1 MPQESADDR
10 TYHGNRGLAPR
21 DLVGLVRRMGLD
33 AMSER
38 TWSVRLSIND
48 LNASIFLLESDAE
61 VAAWARGLMRGL
73 NAGEAKEDAS
83 KAYASGW
90 EIGSAAREK
99 ADAIRAGLAEN
110 GRAGGVAKASKRIA
124 DATAIATADA
134 TAAAEAFALAEP
146 RTKKQRTKNK
156 EQQEHQPPSRE
167 EWERHARENFPWWP
181 KWDMDKAFAYW
192 SNENWTREGKRTRSD
207 WRRLMG
213 TWAGKWARENPRDFE
228 AASKAPQII
237 NGNRL
242 PSGFRPLGKAVEV
255 QAVLPASHRELSYAE
270 QQQLLPMSQRWKP

>member
-21 DLVGLVRRMGLD
+21 CLVGLVRQMELE

-38 TWSVRLSIND
+38 TWSVRISIND

-73 NAGEAKEDAS
+73 NSGDAKDGAS

-110 GRAGGVAKASKRIA
+110 GRAGGVAKAGKRLA
-124 DATAIATADA
+124 DATAIATANA
-134 TAAAEAFALAEP
+134 SAVAVASALAEP
-146 RTKKQRTKNK
+146 RTKNQETKNK
-156 EQQEHQPPSRE
+156 EQQEQTERPRRAAFTPPSE
-167 EWERHARENFPWWP
+167 QEWVE
-181 KWDMDKAFAYW
+181 YC
-192 SNENWTREGKRTRSD
+192 TRTWSD
-207 WRRLMG
+207 WHPVCAG
-213 TWAGKWARENPRDFE
+213 EAWAYYQGVGWIVGRKACKDWKSTARTAHGNARQWGKLQPQRQAWAP
-228 AASKAPQII
+228 AAPPQITCKPGDLDGI
-237 NGNRL
+237 SEEETDRL
-242 PSGFRPLGKAVEV
+242 
-255 QAVLPASHRELSYAE
+255 
-270 QQQLLPMSQRWKP
+270 